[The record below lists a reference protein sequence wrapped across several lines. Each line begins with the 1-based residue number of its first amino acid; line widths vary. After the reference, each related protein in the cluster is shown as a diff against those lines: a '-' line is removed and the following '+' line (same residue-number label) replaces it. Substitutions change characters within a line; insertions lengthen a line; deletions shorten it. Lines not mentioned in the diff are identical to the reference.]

1 MAWDGRR
8 RAREV
13 VSDAASLQSTS
24 GMLWG
29 FFPSVPLYKRKKKI
43 LVLYDINLGFTAR
56 AERGHGGT
64 SAHPKLGAGKALAQ
78 PLLLWGPSRPR

>member
-1 MAWDGRR
+1 M
-8 RAREV
+8 
-13 VSDAASLQSTS
+13 
-24 GMLWG
+24 G
-29 FFPSVPLYKRKKKI
+29 FFPLCPSLQKKKKI

-64 SAHPKLGAGKALAQ
+64 SAHPKLGAGKALVQ